1 MIFRAI
7 SRRLCLL
14 LVASLAVSASGSAQK
29 PSTKDQKS
37 SEQKPPQK
45 EKQTAY
51 DFSLVDLDGKT
62 VSLSAYKGKVLLI
75 VNLASQ
81 SVYHSQID
89 ALNDLAKSYESQGL
103 VVLGIPSAEFGGQ
116 ELKDTAAVRKYYL
129 DTAKVTFTVFA
140 PATLTGVNAIPL
152 YHFLT
157 DPKAGLPGGELHW
170 SFTKFF
176 IGRDGKPL
184 ARYEVGDDPA
194 DVDFHVLVEKA
205 LDGKL
210 KPKGGKGPEQSGGD
224 DDDDDGL

>member
-7 SRRLCLL
+7 SRCLSAF
-14 LVASLAVSASGSAQK
+14 LVAPLLACAPAVFAQK
-29 PSTKDQKS
+29 PPKDKPAEQKS
-37 SEQKPPQK
+37 P
-45 EKQTAY
+45 EKQKQTVY
-51 DFSLVDLDGKT
+51 DFSLVGLDGKET
-62 VSLSAYKGKVLLI
+62 SLSAYKGKVILL

-81 SVYHSQID
+81 SIYHSQVD
-89 ALNDLAKSYESQGL
+89 ALSELAKNYESQGL
-103 VVLGIPSAEFGGQ
+103 VILGVPSAEFGGQ

-157 DPKAGLPGGELHW
+157 DPKEGLPGGELHW
-170 SFTKFF
+170 SFTKFL

-184 ARYEVGDDPA
+184 ARYEVGEDPA

-205 LDGKL
+205 LAGKL
-210 KPKGGKGPEQSGGD
+210 KPKGNKGPEQSGGD
-224 DDDDDGL
+224 DDDDDGP